1 MLYDKLKEN
10 LNTEFKSSF
19 NDEVIET
26 LVAFANTN
34 GGKVLVGVDNKG
46 MPIKKFMIGDETVQ
60 QWINEIKTKT
70 QPSLIPD
77 STIIDRVG
85 GKVVELSV
93 KEFPVR
99 PVSFR
104 GRYYNMI
111 VHRFICIMAILPLR
125 YMLAEMQNDRV
136 SKFNPE

>member
-93 KEFPVR
+93 KEFPVK

>member
-1 MLYDKLKEN
+1 
-10 LNTEFKSSF
+10 
-19 NDEVIET
+19 
-26 LVAFANTN
+26 
-34 GGKVLVGVDNKG
+34 
-46 MPIKKFMIGDETVQ
+46 MIGDETVQ

-93 KEFPVR
+93 KEFPVK

>member
-26 LVAFANTN
+26 LVAFANTH

-93 KEFPVR
+93 KEFPVK